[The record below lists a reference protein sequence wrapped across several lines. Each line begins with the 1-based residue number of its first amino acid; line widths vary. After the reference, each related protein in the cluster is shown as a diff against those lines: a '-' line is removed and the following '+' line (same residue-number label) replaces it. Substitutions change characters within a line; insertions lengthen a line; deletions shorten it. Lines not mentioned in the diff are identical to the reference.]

1 MPTVSRLL
9 CQLLDS
15 NDELVPVRKESTIL
29 YRSKHIHQTCRYNL
43 ATEGM
48 RERKREMQILRGYGS
63 RGGTL
68 GPPAELEEASQK
80 NRCLNLVLKENEL
93 ARQ

>member
-1 MPTVSRLL
+1 
-9 CQLLDS
+9 
-15 NDELVPVRKESTIL
+15 
-29 YRSKHIHQTCRYNL
+29 
-43 ATEGM
+43 
-48 RERKREMQILRGYGS
+48 MQILRGYGS

>member
-1 MPTVSRLL
+1 
-9 CQLLDS
+9 
-15 NDELVPVRKESTIL
+15 
-29 YRSKHIHQTCRYNL
+29 
-43 ATEGM
+43 M

-80 NRCLNLVLKENEL
+80 NWCLNLVLKENEL
-93 ARQ
+93 ARQLKKGRTLRACAEAQVCKNTEWMGTVAVGKYGNTERKNRELPW